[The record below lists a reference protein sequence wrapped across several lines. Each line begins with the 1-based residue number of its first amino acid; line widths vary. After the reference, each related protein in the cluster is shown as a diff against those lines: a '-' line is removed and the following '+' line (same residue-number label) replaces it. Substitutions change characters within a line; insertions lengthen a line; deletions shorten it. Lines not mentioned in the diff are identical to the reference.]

1 MAVATNGLGGWFRRE
16 EKATAA
22 DASSNTPSHT
32 TATTGGELDQEP
44 VVVWVAQNQM
54 EAQVIKG
61 RLASEGIPA
70 LIRGETLGAIYGLT
84 TGSLAQ
90 TAILVPAPLAEKA
103 QLILQ
108 SDEHWEWIESDL
120 DSDHLPDP
128 GQTER

>member
-22 DASSNTPSHT
+22 NNP

-70 LIRGETLGAIYGLT
+70 LIRGEALGAIYGLT

-108 SDEHWEWIESDL
+108 SDEQWEWIESDL
-120 DSDHLPDP
+120 DPDHLPEP
-128 GQTER
+128 GQAER